1 MATLCMF
8 YGIVISMYN
17 EANERHHL
25 GHIHAKCAGFKA
37 SIGFDGRVL
46 SGELPF
52 KKLTLVRA
60 WIVLHREE
68 LEADWALLGEGRE
81 AFRID
86 PLR

>member
-1 MATLCMF
+1 HPGLQ
-8 YGIVISMYN
+8 V
-17 EANERHHL
+17 RHQRT
-25 GHIHAKCAGFKA
+25 GPPDHIHAKCAGFRA

-81 AFRID
+81 AFRIE

>member
-1 MATLCMF
+1 MRRTN
-8 YGIVISMYN
+8 GITSAVST
-17 EANERHHL
+17 RSVRGSGHL
-25 GHIHAKCAGFKA
+25 SGSTDEF
-37 SIGFDGRVL
+37 F

-81 AFRID
+81 AFRIE